1 MRKNYIFIS
10 LVLIILLVGCSNR
23 TAPLEGS
30 VDFDEIKSQLQAI
43 PDEYNPE
50 DAIKDGTFVVVHGEV
65 KSSQDIIDKFI
76 SDSQNGKQSSITVV
90 QYTIEGDPIITK
102 VVYDGDKYYGI
113 EDTHRDRYGD
123 KSYNEFQFKYLKVFD
138 QDNIKSYYL
147 FDDNEVT
154 QQDLF
159 KSLIS
164 SNSKEHINH
173 QLISLYEY

>member
-23 TAPLEGS
+23 TLPLEGS
-30 VDFDEIKSQLQAI
+30 VDFNKIKSELQAI

-50 DAIKDGTFVVVHGEV
+50 DAIKDGAFVVVHGQV
-65 KSSQDIIDKFI
+65 KSSQDIINKFI

-102 VVYDGDKYYGI
+102 VIYNGDKYYGI
-113 EDTHRDRYGD
+113 EDTYRDGFGD
-123 KSYNEFQFKYLKVFD
+123 KRYNEFQFKYLKVFD
-138 QDNIKSYYL
+138 EDNSKSYYL

-154 QQDLF
+154 QQNLF
-159 KSLIS
+159 NSLIS
-164 SNSKEHINH
+164 SNSKEHIKH
-173 QLISLYEY
+173 QFICQYEY